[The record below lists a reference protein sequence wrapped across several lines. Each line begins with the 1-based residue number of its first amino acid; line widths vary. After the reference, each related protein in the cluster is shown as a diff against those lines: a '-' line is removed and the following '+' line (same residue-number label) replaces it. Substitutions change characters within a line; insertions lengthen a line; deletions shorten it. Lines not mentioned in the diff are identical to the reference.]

1 VLRSLGEVT
10 AKPNRGDDDVLHAL
24 DGLVEALSHNIAAS
38 KTAMK
43 RAHVIRE
50 MRDQGLAYREIA
62 DAIGEPMIIQLVT
75 DNLDRLRF
83 SGAQLR
89 QAQAA
94 ALYDEGLTM
103 DQIATL
109 FGVSR
114 QRVSALLRSSRGGK
128 PQAPTISEG

>member
-1 VLRSLGEVT
+1 ML
-10 AKPNRGDDDVLHAL
+10 DAL

-38 KTAMK
+38 KTAVE
-43 RAHVIRE
+43 RAQVIRE

-103 DQIATL
+103 DQIAML

>member
-1 VLRSLGEVT
+1 VT
-10 AKPNRGDDDVLHAL
+10 DQSSSGDDAVLHAL
-24 DGLVEALSHNIAAS
+24 DGLEEALSHNIAAS
-38 KTAMK
+38 QTVAK
-43 RAHVIRE
+43 RAHAIRE
-50 MRDQGLAYREIA
+50 MRERGMAYREIA
-62 DAIGEPMIIQLVT
+62 ESIGEPLIIQLVT

-114 QRVSALLRSSRGGK
+114 QRVSALLQANRGG
-128 PQAPTISEG
+128 

>member
-1 VLRSLGEVT
+1 MN
-10 AKPNRGDDDVLHAL
+10 AKPTGGDDAVLHAL
-24 DGLVEALSHNIAAS
+24 DGLVEALSQNIAAS
-38 KTAMK
+38 ETAVE
-43 RAHVIRE
+43 RALAIRE
-50 MRDQGLAYREIA
+50 MRDQGLPYREIA
-62 DAIGEPMIIQLVT
+62 DAIGGPLIIQLVT
-75 DNLDRLRF
+75 DNLDRLRL

-114 QRVSALLRSSRGGK
+114 QRVSALLRANRAG
-128 PQAPTISEG
+128 